1 MSWIA
6 AMSDEER
13 SAWLERVRTLIGE
26 GETPA
31 EMTTHVVIGVSALA

>member
-31 EMTTHVVIGVSALA
+31 EMPTHVVIGLSALA